1 MFLEKL
7 KEFPRQKVIVVITII
22 SFISFICLNLVM
34 APIERE
40 LKGGTGYGVLD
51 FEFAWTSEMVRKIFR
66 AWGSAGK
73 KKEATAIYWDF
84 LYIPAYSFFMAGC
97 ILLVSR
103 KLERKL
109 QNHGI
114 YISILPFIAGVFD
127 IIENINLLLMI
138 ENDSFIDM
146 GSPFIASLAASIK
159 FGLLFVTIFFFII
172 AIIFLVIIKIRE

>member
-1 MFLEKL
+1 MSLEKL

-84 LYIPAYSFFMAGC
+84 LYNPAYSFFLQFFYGRLYS
-97 ILLVSR
+97 ISFKEIRRKITKSWNIYLYITIYSR
-103 KLERKL
+103 
-109 QNHGI
+109 
-114 YISILPFIAGVFD
+114 
-127 IIENINLLLMI
+127 
-138 ENDSFIDM
+138 
-146 GSPFIASLAASIK
+146 SL
-159 FGLLFVTIFFFII
+159 
-172 AIIFLVIIKIRE
+172 